1 MIPLILESKKTRH
14 KLGNTDRKLV
24 AAKGGGI
31 GGKAGGGSWRVFS
44 VCSWNV
50 SGDPVSSPHGNRL
63 RDGLRVSYD
72 VGFLKF
78 LSSTS

>member
-31 GGKAGGGSWRVFS
+31 GGKGTLRGKEKRHQR
-44 VCSWNV
+44 
-50 SGDPVSSPHGNRL
+50 PVTDKSQARK
-63 RDGLRVSYD
+63 GLQRE
-72 VGFLKF
+72 
-78 LSSTS
+78 